1 MILTDLQLR
10 NIIREEFQVLFEGSG
25 KDSKSI
31 IQINKDEMEQ
41 LHRDKELDKDEYRIV
56 YDENGYK

>member
-25 KDSKSI
+25 KDSKST

>member
-25 KDSKSI
+25 KDSKST

-56 YDENGYK
+56 YDENDYK

>member
-25 KDSKSI
+25 KDSKLT